1 MNVAVVGT
9 GGAGS
14 VFSMILAKN
23 GHKVTM
29 LAPDQEQE
37 NILAETHKSPWL
49 KDLELPESI
58 EFSVNP
64 EVVRGKEMVVLACPS
79 FAMRRECEKIAPY
92 LDEEMTIVSVVK
104 GLEADTNLL
113 MSEVVA
119 EVTGYNVAILSGPIH
134 TVELAKG
141 LPSGVVVASKNKRE
155 AKKIQDAFMNETLR
169 VYTSQDVVGV
179 EIAGSLKNV
188 IALCCGCS
196 DGLGF
201 EDNTKALIMTRGMGE
216 LTKFGVHFGAEAETF
231 AGLSGFGDLVNTCT
245 SPHSRN
251 RKVGELMGKGYTLEE
266 AMKEVGSVAEGY
278 YACKAAKEL
287 ADREGMNLPIIFA
300 AYDVLYNGVAP
311 QDAVAH
317 LMSQRKMDELGRG
330 TGWFLD
336 Y

>member
-14 VFSMILAKN
+14 VFSMILANN

-37 NILAETHKSPWL
+37 TILTETHKSPWL
-49 KDLELPESI
+49 QELELPETI
-58 EFSVNP
+58 EYSTNP
-64 EVVRGKEMVVLACPS
+64 EVIRGKEMVVLACPS

-92 LDEEMTIVSVVK
+92 LDESMTIVSVVK
-104 GLEADTNLL
+104 GLEIDTNLL

-119 EVTGYNVAILSGPIH
+119 EVTGYNMAVLSGPIH

-141 LPSGVVVASKNKRE
+141 MPSGVVVASSNKRE
-155 AKKIQDAFMNETLR
+155 AKKIQDAFMSDSLR

-179 EIAGSLKNV
+179 EIAGSMKNI
-188 IALCCGCS
+188 IAMCCGCS

-201 EDNTKALIMTRGMGE
+201 EDNTKALLMTRGMSE
-216 LTKFGVHFGAEAETF
+216 MTKFGEHFGAESETF

-251 RKVGELMGKGYTLEE
+251 RKLGELLGKGYALED
-266 AMKEVGSVAEGY
+266 ALTEVGSIAEGY
-278 YACKAAKEL
+278 YACRAVREI

-300 AYDVLYNGVAP
+300 AYDVLYQGVSVQQAFEN
-311 QDAVAH
+311 
-317 LMSQRKMDELGRG
+317 LMSMRKMDELGRG
-330 TGWFLD
+330 VGWFLD
-336 Y
+336 